1 FYVVMASKRSKNWRC
16 STVLSKKE
24 TVERIFSKRGCQPLR
39 TPYNAPPLTRN
50 NGLQAAG
57 TAGLREERQQRKVK
71 IIA

>member
-1 FYVVMASKRSKNWRC
+1 MASKRSKNWRC
-16 STVLSKKE
+16 NTVLSKKE
-24 TVERIFSKRGCQPLR
+24 TVERFFSKRGCQRRR

-57 TAGLREERQQRKVK
+57 TAGFRDERQQRKVK

>member
-1 FYVVMASKRSKNWRC
+1 MALKRSKNSRC

-24 TVERIFSKRGCQPLR
+24 TVERFFLKRGCQRLR

-57 TAGLREERQQRKVK
+57 LAGFRDECRQRKVK
-71 IIA
+71 IIT

>member
-1 FYVVMASKRSKNWRC
+1 MALKRSKNWRC

-24 TVERIFSKRGCQPLR
+24 TVESFFLKRGCQRLR

-57 TAGLREERQQRKVK
+57 LAGFRDERQQRKAK
-71 IIA
+71 IIT